1 MRRRTTD
8 EPRLV
13 AESTSGGD
21 GWIEWGGGSQP
32 VADEVLLEVILKN
45 GMRYEEY
52 SDEIRWS
59 TLNDRD
65 VVAFRIVG
73 ASA

>member
-1 MRRRTTD
+1 MMSERTND
-8 EPRLV
+8 
-13 AESTSGGD
+13 D
-21 GWIEWGGGSQP
+21 GWIEWAGGAQP

-59 TLNDRD
+59 TRNDRD
-65 VVAFRIVG
+65 VARYREV
-73 ASA
+73 SA